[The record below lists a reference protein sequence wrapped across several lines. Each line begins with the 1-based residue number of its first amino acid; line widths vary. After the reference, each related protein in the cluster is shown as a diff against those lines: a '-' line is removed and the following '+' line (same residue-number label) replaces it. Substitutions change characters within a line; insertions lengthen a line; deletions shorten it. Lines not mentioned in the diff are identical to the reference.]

1 MLMGL
6 PLSIH
11 RKSYWPVTLAAV
23 AGTAADFMDGNT
35 NCRQQREALLA
46 CIARNEAAEAAKGQG
61 VRGPQQPLPEPQQE
75 EWPEQQGGWPDK
87 GWEEEASSGGGDGD
101 GGIGRGGQGEGK
113 GKWGG
118 RWTEGKEET
127 VVTPVV
133 DPLYGGGGGEG
144 ERGGDGRGERT
155 RKW

>member
-1 MLMGL
+1 M
-6 PLSIH
+6 
-11 RKSYWPVTLAAV
+11 RVRV
-23 AGTAADFMDGNT
+23 
-35 NCRQQREALLA
+35 R
-46 CIARNEAAEAAKGQG
+46 
-61 VRGPQQPLPEPQQE
+61 VRGVVVV
-75 EWPEQQGGWPDK
+75 
-87 GWEEEASSGGGDGD
+87 
-101 GGIGRGGQGEGK
+101 R
-113 GKWGG
+113 GG